1 MGKDKAVRSGSGSVG
16 PLFCN
21 LHNNA
26 ALASS
31 KYLQVD
37 AISGTAL
44 GDTHFPVLQ
53 DRPTVR
59 CTIACTENCS
69 SESVTAEPATSS
81 NDDLSV
87 NSASGNRISAGGRV
101 IRAASLFD
109 ETREPSPIYSITAES
124 NVTSVKLKWVLNES
138 ASDWYKLYE
147 IQVANRTADK
157 FVMSL
162 ETSKTEAEI
171 TGLIPGTLYNF
182 TVFAVA
188 ADKNKTEGVSIEL
201 YTKPSRVHNLT
212 AESVGV
218 TSVKLKWDV
227 NDSASA
233 SYTYR
238 IEVVNGT
245 DGTLEKNQIYRENK
259 AEITGLIPG
268 TLYNFTVFA
277 VAGGV
282 NGTEGDGVTIDLY
295 TKPSPVDR
303 LIAESIGATSAKLK
317 WHVNDIASGS
327 YTYKIEVKGGTL
339 EKNLET
345 SKTEAEITGLIPWTP
360 YNFTVFAVA
369 ADDETEGEGVSIE
382 LYTKPSRVHN
392 LTAESVGV
400 TSVKLK
406 WDVNDSASASYTY
419 RIEVVNGTDGTVVKN
434 QTSIET
440 KAEITD
446 LIPGTLYNFT
456 VFAVA
461 GGVDGTEGD
470 GVTIE
475 QYTRPSRVHN
485 LTAESIGVTSV
496 TLKWDVND
504 SASESYTYR
513 IEVVNGTDGTLEKN
527 QIYREN
533 KAEITGLIPGTLYN
547 FTVFAV
553 AGGVN
558 GTEGDGVTIDLYT
571 SKSHRVHNLTAES
584 IGVTSVTLKWD
595 VNDSASESYT
605 YRIEVVNGTDDPL
618 VKNQTSIETKAEIT
632 DLIPG
637 TPYNFT
643 VFAVAAD
650 DETEGEGVTIE
661 LYTRPSRVHNLTAE
675 SIGVTSVT
683 LKWDVND
690 SASESYTYRIEVV
703 NGTDDPLVKNQTSIE
718 TKAEIT
724 DLIPG
729 TPYNFT
735 VFAVAADD
743 ETEGEGVT
751 IELYT
756 RPSRVHNLTA
766 ESIGV
771 TSVTLKWEV
780 NDIAS
785 DSYTYRIEFVN
796 DTFVKSLTFSDT
808 KAEITDLIPGTPYN
822 FTVFAVAADDETE
835 GEGVTIELYTRPR
848 QVHNLT
854 AESIGVTS
862 VTLKW
867 EVNDIASDSYTYR
880 IEFVNDTFVKSLTF
894 SDTKAEITD
903 LIPGTPYDFT
913 VFAVAADNETEG
925 EGVSIELYTIPV
937 PVDSFQCEPVAKQ
950 PFLRLK
956 WKCPSGK
963 NSGFRIKISNISE
976 SSESCMVEGSEQ
988 TFQTARLRFFSTYD
1002 VTIITL
1008 SNGSESSPVTKSCRT
1023 SITDPPPQTEVPS
1036 VKAVSHSSLSV
1047 EFSDF
1052 DSLNGPLEAYAVMIT
1067 TEDQSSASLKSKLN
1081 NTYKDFKKKKTTA
1094 YVTYIIKTEPAESHS
1109 SPSQNGKNII
1119 NVGKGNTMH
1128 GYENGPL
1135 IPLHSYRACVAG
1147 FTNITFVANMIEGE
1161 DSYVSFSPCSE
1172 PVLLPQDPGVVAGV
1186 VIGCLL
1192 AIFAVVAVG
1201 GFIFW
1206 RRRRKD
1212 KRNADV
1218 SFSPIK
1224 IKKSKMIKV
1233 ENFES
1238 YFKKQ
1243 QADSNCGFAEEYE
1256 ELKSAGVQ
1264 QPKFAAELPE
1274 NRGKNRYNNV
1284 LPYDISR
1291 VKLSNQSSGT
1301 GDYINANYMPG
1312 YNSKKAFIAA
1322 QGPLP
1327 NTIEDFW
1334 RMIWEKNIY
1343 SIVMLTKCVEQARTK
1358 CEQYWPDK
1366 QPKSYGDI
1374 IVTMVSEVVLPEW
1387 TIRDF
1392 TVEKSN
1398 TPESHTVRQ
1407 FHFTSWP
1414 DHGVPETT
1422 DLLINFRHLVHEY
1435 NSQNPIDS
1443 PTLVHCSAGVGRT
1456 GTFIAID
1463 RLIQQVEME
1472 SSVDVYGVVYDLR
1485 MHRPLMVQT
1494 EDQYVFLNQ
1503 CVMDII
1509 KSQRERQTDLIYQNV
1524 TAMAIYENVTPGPA
1538 FGKANGY
1545 HA

>member
-1 MGKDKAVRSGSGSVG
+1 
-16 PLFCN
+16 F
-21 LHNNA
+21 
-26 ALASS
+26 
-31 KYLQVD
+31 
-37 AISGTAL
+37 T
-44 GDTHFPVLQ
+44 
-53 DRPTVR
+53 
-59 CTIACTENCS
+59 
-69 SESVTAEPATSS
+69 
-81 NDDLSV
+81 
-87 NSASGNRISAGGRV
+87 
-101 IRAASLFD
+101 
-109 ETREPSPIYSITAES
+109 EPSPVDNLTAES
-124 NVTSVKLKWVLNES
+124 INVTSVKLKWE
-138 ASDWYKLYE
+138 
-147 IQVANRTADK
+147 
-157 FVMSL
+157 
-162 ETSKTEAEI
+162 
-171 TGLIPGTLYNF
+171 
-182 TVFAVA
+182 
-188 ADKNKTEGVSIEL
+188 
-201 YTKPSRVHNLT
+201 
-212 AESVGV
+212 
-218 TSVKLKWDV
+218 V
-227 NDSASA
+227 NDIASA
-233 SYTYR
+233 TYTYR
-238 IEVVNGT
+238 IEVVN
-245 DGTLEKNQIYRENK
+245 DTLVKNLETNETE

-282 NGTEGDGVTIDLY
+282 NGTEGDGVPIALY
-295 TKPSPVDR
+295 TRPSPVD
-303 LIAESIGATSAKLK
+303 
-317 WHVNDIASGS
+317 
-327 YTYKIEVKGGTL
+327 
-339 EKNLET
+339 
-345 SKTEAEITGLIPWTP
+345 
-360 YNFTVFAVA
+360 
-369 ADDETEGEGVSIE
+369 
-382 LYTKPSRVHN
+382 N
-392 LTAESVGV
+392 LTAESVNV
-400 TSVKLK
+400 TYVKLK
-406 WDVNDSASASYTY
+406 WDVNDSASGSYTY
-419 RIEVVNGTDGTVVKN
+419 KIEVTDGTLVKN
-434 QTSIET
+434 LET
-440 KAEITD
+440 NKTEAEITD
-446 LIPGTLYNFT
+446 LIPGT
-456 VFAVA
+456 
-461 GGVDGTEGD
+461 
-470 GVTIE
+470 
-475 QYTRPSRVHN
+475 P
-485 LTAESIGVTSV
+485 
-496 TLKWDVND
+496 
-504 SASESYTYR
+504 
-513 IEVVNGTDGTLEKN
+513 
-527 QIYREN
+527 
-533 KAEITGLIPGTLYN
+533 YN

-558 GTEGDGVTIDLYT
+558 GTEGERVTIELYT
-571 SKSHRVHNLTAES
+571 KPSRVLDLTAES
-584 IGVTSVTLKWD
+584 IGVTSVTLKWE
-595 VNDSASESYT
+595 VNDSASGSYM
-605 YRIEVVNGTDDPL
+605 YRIEVVNGTDDRP
-618 VKNQTSIETKAEIT
+618 VKNQTSTETKAEIT

-650 DETEGEGVTIE
+650 KTEGEGVTID
-661 LYTRPSRVHNLTAE
+661 LYTRPSPVDNLTAE

-683 LKWDVND
+683 LTWEVND
-690 SASESYTYRIEVV
+690 SASATYTYRIEVV
-703 NGTDDPLVKNQTSIE
+703 NGTDGTLVKNLASIE

-724 DLIPG
+724 ELIPG

-735 VFAVAADD
+735 VFAVAANN
-743 ETEGEGVT
+743 EIKGEGVT
-751 IELYT
+751 VE
-756 RPSRVHNLTA
+756 
-766 ESIGV
+766 
-771 TSVTLKWEV
+771 
-780 NDIAS
+780 
-785 DSYTYRIEFVN
+785 
-796 DTFVKSLTFSDT
+796 
-808 KAEITDLIPGTPYN
+808 
-822 FTVFAVAADDETE
+822 
-835 GEGVTIELYTRPR
+835 
-848 QVHNLT
+848 Q
-854 AESIGVTS
+854 
-862 VTLKW
+862 
-867 EVNDIASDSYTYR
+867 
-880 IEFVNDTFVKSLTF
+880 
-894 SDTKAEITD
+894 
-903 LIPGTPYDFT
+903 
-913 VFAVAADNETEG
+913 
-925 EGVSIELYTIPV
+925 YTIPV
-937 PVDSFQCEPVAKQ
+937 SVDSFQCEPVAKQ
-950 PFLRLK
+950 PLLVLK
-956 WKCPSGK
+956 WKCPFGN

-976 SSESCMVEGSEQ
+976 GLASRCMVEGSEQ
-988 TFQTARLRFFSTYD
+988 TVETSPLHFFSTYD
-1002 VTIITL
+1002 VTVVTL
-1008 SNGSESSPVTKSCRT
+1008 SNDSESSPVTKSCHT
-1023 SITDPPPQTEVPS
+1023 SITDPPPPTEVPS
-1036 VKAVSHSSLSV
+1036 VKAISHSSLSV

-1067 TEDQSSASLKSKLN
+1067 TEDQSSESLKSKLN

-1109 SPSQNGKNII
+1109 SRSENGKNII

-1147 FTNITFVANMIEGE
+1147 FTNITFVANVIEGE

-1212 KRNADV
+1212 KRNTDV
-1218 SFSPIK
+1218 SFSPI
-1224 IKKSKMIKV
+1224 KSKMIKV

-1256 ELKSAGVQ
+1256 ELKSAGVH

-1334 RMIWEKNIY
+1334 QMIWEKNIY

-1366 QPKSYGDI
+1366 QSKSYGDI
-1374 IVTMVSEVVLPEW
+1374 IVTMVSEVPLPEW

-1463 RLIQQVEME
+1463 RLIQQMEME

-1545 HA
+1545 HG